1 MPPETKPFDAY
12 QRTQKAISS
21 PRDVEYMA
29 FTAMTRGLIEAQSSG
44 EDVALRNKAL
54 HANRVLWGTLADDC
68 GREDNTLPE
77 ATRAG
82 IISLSIWVAQF
93 TKDAIRS
100 GGDLEPL
107 IEINKI
113 IMAGL
118 SGRAAEPSSAI

>member
-1 MPPETKPFDAY
+1 
-12 QRTQKAISS
+12 
-21 PRDVEYMA
+21 
-29 FTAMTRGLIEAQSSG
+29 
-44 EDVALRNKAL
+44 
-54 HANRVLWGTLADDC
+54 DC

-93 TKDAIRS
+93 TKDVIRS

-107 IEINKI
+107 IEINKM

-118 SGRAAEPSSAI
+118 SGRAAEPSPAI